1 MASSRDPT
9 TPQTVHV
16 RVRSDVRSHVKR
28 GHPWVYRRGL
38 VRDAKDGRAGDV
50 AVVHDE
56 KGAQL
61 AVGLYDPASEIAVR
75 VLAAGK
81 PVVVDGAFIEAR
93 IAASFARRAPIVS
106 PRDDEGPLTDG
117 LRLVFGESDGL
128 PGLVVDRY
136 ASIAVVKL
144 YSACWFPWLDD
155 VVRAV
160 RAPFAPL
167 GAPTR
172 VVLRLAR
179 NVVDERA
186 PARTD
191 GEALVGDALFRD
203 EAPHTFRENGMR
215 FLVDPVRGQ
224 KTGFFL
230 DQRDNRARVRARA
243 DVARV
248 LNVFSY
254 SGGFSLAA
262 AFGGARE
269 VTSVDLARPALDDA
283 VRNFALNARDPQVAR
298 ARHTTIAGDAFL
310 VLQDLARAGARFE
323 LVVLDP
329 PAFTRRREQLDAARE
344 SYARLAA
351 LGLAVV
357 EKRGTLV
364 FASCSAHVTA
374 DDLLACLH
382 EGASRARRAVRVE
395 EVTGHAPDHPIAFA
409 EGAYLKCSFVD
420 VD

>member
-1 MASSRDPT
+1 MTSTRAPN
-9 TPQTVHV
+9 TPKTVHV
-16 RVRSDVRSHVKR
+16 RVRKDVLAHVKR

-38 VRDAKDGRAGDV
+38 VRDAKDGHAGDV
-50 AVVHDE
+50 SVVHDE
-56 KGAQL
+56 KGAQV

-81 PVVVDGAFIEAR
+81 PVVVDGAFLAAR
-93 IAASFARRAPIVS
+93 IAASIARRAPLVS
-106 PRDDEGPLTDG
+106 ARDAEGPLTDG

-136 ASIAVVKL
+136 ASVAVVKL

-160 RAPFAPL
+160 STPWAPL

-179 NVVDERA
+179 NVLDDRT

-191 GEALVGDALFRD
+191 GEALLGDALFRD
-203 EAPHTFRENGMR
+203 EAPHTFRENGMV

-262 AFGGARE
+262 AYGGARA

-283 VRNFALNARDPQVAR
+283 ERTFALNGHDRLVAR
-298 ARHTTIAGDAFL
+298 ADHTTVAGDAFV
-310 VLQDLARAGARFE
+310 VLDDLARAGARYE

-329 PAFTRRREQLDAARE
+329 PAFTRRREQIGAARE

-351 LGLAVV
+351 KGLAVV
-357 EKRGTLV
+357 ERGGTLV
-364 FASCSAHVTA
+364 FASCSAHISA
-374 DDLLACLH
+374 EDLIACLH
-382 EGASRARRAVRVE
+382 EGAARARRVVRVE
-395 EVTGHAPDHPIAFA
+395 EVTGHALDHPVAFA
-409 EGAYLKCSFVD
+409 EGAYLKCLFVH